1 MGLSDGTHIE
11 KDYEGFYS
19 GKKVMTIEDY
29 ELRFKEI
36 NERFEKEKQELAK
49 EYAFSNSTYKEGDI
63 VTDSVGSIKIEL
75 IQYTRGGS
83 DFSGKYPQ
91 CVFTGLELK
100 KDLTPTKKGE
110 KRKIYQSS
118 IIKK

>member
-1 MGLSDGTHIE
+1 MGLSDGISWE
-11 KDYEGFYS
+11 KDYEGFDS
-19 GKKVMTIEDY
+19 GKKVITIEDY
-29 ELRFKEI
+29 DLRLKEI

-49 EYAFSNSTYKEGDI
+49 EYAFSNSSYKLGDI
-63 VTDSVGSIKIEL
+63 ITDNVGSIKIER
-75 IQYTRGGS
+75 IQFSTGG
-83 DFSGKYPQ
+83 FYRQHPE
-91 CVFTGLELK
+91 CVFTGVELK